1 MLAGGGKARSS
12 PHKQDPHRHDNPPR
26 PRGHSAT
33 RNVTT
38 PPPRPSLQIGEEGT
52 LTHPTPEPGVWHLG
66 PRLCLKPQLGLEGP
80 GLSLGSQT

>member
-26 PRGHSAT
+26 PRGHSAI